1 MESINI
7 PDSLT
12 SINSSVFNGCRS
24 LTSVDIP
31 NKVTNI
37 SGRAFCDCSNLTSI
51 KIPNSVINIGEKAF
65 SGCYNL
71 PSITIPNSVVLI
83 DDKAFY
89 NCNNLVKVSIGHG
102 LQKARSDVFERCD
115 RICSVNINN
124 NNSDRLFDGIKSLKE
139 VVFED
144 SVTIIGS
151 SAFWSCDS
159 LTSVVIGK
167 NVKTINNNAF
177 SWAKKIIWLTE
188 EPPVGYA
195 KTRGEINYVMNDK
208 YSELKNQH
216 IYPLLNSSFKVDG
229 IEYVPSDD
237 NPDASCDVI
246 GYSFLSPTQIINIPN
261 IVKGNH
267 KNYNVCRI
275 LPYAFH
281 ANNNVTSVTIN
292 SGINYIG
299 TYAFGDCNNL
309 SQIKIETE
317 NTNYD
322 SRDNCNA
329 IVETRT
335 NKLIQGCKS
344 TVIPTSIESIGDSA
358 FYRLSSLNNLIIP
371 NNIKS
376 IGKYAFYRCNKLN
389 SITLSEG
396 LLSIGDNA
404 FSDCNSLKSLTIP
417 ASIEKIGNRAFISCG
432 MSTLTILPTES
443 ISVGTLAFGY
453 CSNLTDIKTNSIG
466 RGDPFIGCNEVNT
479 IYLNMNKLQ
488 SLGNYLADYRKLN
501 KIIIGD
507 NVSYIDIY
515 YVNYENRLTSI
526 IVDKNNKYFDSRDSC
541 NAIINTE
548 SNNLIIG
555 CQSSI
560 IPNNINK
567 IGEYAF
573 YRCKDLNSINIPD
586 GVISIGPEA
595 FYECSNLATVTISG
609 SVTKIDSRAFF
620 YCTNLASVTLPN
632 SLTSIGG
639 GAFYSCRSLSSVTI
653 PNSVTNI
660 GGSAFYGCTSLSN
673 IIIPT
678 SVIDIGE
685 NAFNST
691 LWYDN
696 LKDGIIYIN
705 NVLYGYKGTMP
716 NNTKMDITE
725 GTISISGCA
734 FLGCEGMVSVNIP
747 NSIKSIGSSAFE
759 GCTGLTSISI
769 PNSVKKNGYN
779 IFDGC
784 SNITNCF
791 IDIDTL
797 NHKTAGLIPPTT
809 KQLKLGDNVSNI
821 TFSENFPAKEIEHLD
836 IGNGVKS
843 IYRKSFYRCFK
854 LTSVSLGKNINS
866 IGEFAFSYCP
876 IENLK
881 IDTKNVSSW
890 FKGFTSLKNV
900 EFGDNVESIGN
911 MAFSGCSNITNIV
924 LGNNISSIGTMAFA
938 NCSGLTSLH
947 LPKNLKS
954 FKSNAFEGCYNL
966 CSLSIDSYNIGDSW
980 FEDWHSLKKVEFGN
994 SVCSIGAESFSNC
1007 TSLNDIIIPNN
1018 IKTIGNVAFWGC
1030 TGATNIYIGDSVK
1043 AIGYKAFNHCK
1054 EAKKLTLGKEL
1065 KTIGENAF
1073 SGCTSLEQIISK
1085 SEFPPICD
1093 DDVFGGVDK
1102 NLCKLQVP
1110 DGCVPDYKKA
1120 EQWKEFFGIYD
1131 TGIKDA
1137 YIPNSISYIYDLNG
1151 YKLEKLQKGYNIIR
1165 KNNGQIKKVFIK

>member
-1 MESINI
+1 M
-7 PDSLT
+7 
-12 SINSSVFNGCRS
+12 
-24 LTSVDIP
+24 
-31 NKVTNI
+31 
-37 SGRAFCDCSNLTSI
+37 
-51 KIPNSVINIGEKAF
+51 
-65 SGCYNL
+65 
-71 PSITIPNSVVLI
+71 
-83 DDKAFY
+83 
-89 NCNNLVKVSIGHG
+89 
-102 LQKARSDVFERCD
+102 FERCD

-417 ASIEKIGNRAFISCG
+417 ASIEKIGNEAFIS
-432 MSTLTILPTES
+432 
-443 ISVGTLAFGY
+443 
-453 CSNLTDIKTNSIG
+453 
-466 RGDPFIGCNEVNT
+466 
-479 IYLNMNKLQ
+479 
-488 SLGNYLADYRKLN
+488 
-501 KIIIGD
+501 
-507 NVSYIDIY
+507 
-515 YVNYENRLTSI
+515 
-526 IVDKNNKYFDSRDSC
+526 
-541 NAIINTE
+541 
-548 SNNLIIG
+548 
-555 CQSSI
+555 
-560 IPNNINK
+560 
-567 IGEYAF
+567 
-573 YRCKDLNSINIPD
+573 
-586 GVISIGPEA
+586 
-595 FYECSNLATVTISG
+595 
-609 SVTKIDSRAFF
+609 
-620 YCTNLASVTLPN
+620 
-632 SLTSIGG
+632 
-639 GAFYSCRSLSSVTI
+639 
-653 PNSVTNI
+653 
-660 GGSAFYGCTSLSN
+660 
-673 IIIPT
+673 
-678 SVIDIGE
+678 
-685 NAFNST
+685 
-691 LWYDN
+691 
-696 LKDGIIYIN
+696 
-705 NVLYGYKGTMP
+705 
-716 NNTKMDITE
+716 
-725 GTISISGCA
+725 
-734 FLGCEGMVSVNIP
+734 
-747 NSIKSIGSSAFE
+747 
-759 GCTGLTSISI
+759 
-769 PNSVKKNGYN
+769 
-779 IFDGC
+779 C

-1085 SEFPPICD
+1085 SECPPICD

-1137 YIPNSISYIYDLNG
+1137 YIPNSISYILTLNFPIVRSDDALTKQLSASVIIDL
-1151 YKLEKLQKGYNIIR
+1151 
-1165 KNNGQIKKVFIK
+1165 